1 MEYLHKSVLP
11 AEVSK
16 WLRCTRG
23 STVVDC
29 TLGGAG
35 HSETILNEIAPD
47 GFLLGIDKDE
57 EAIVAARAR
66 LERFSRH
73 FEIYR
78 GNFADIDDALRS
90 EGILEV
96 DGFLLDLGMS
106 SYQLAD
112 ETRGFSYQMDAPL
125 DMRFDKKETLTA
137 AKVINEYTETE
148 LGRVIK
154 NYGEDRWA
162 SRIAKFCVQAR
173 GRRRIETTGQLIDV
187 IKDAIPAS
195 ARRSG
200 GHPARKTFQALR
212 IEVNQELVALEK
224 ALVAMPKWLK
234 PGGRIVIISY
244 HSLEDRMVKKHFK
257 ELAKGCICPPKIVI
271 CACGHKPVLRILT
284 GRPVRPTEMEVK
296 RNPRARSARL
306 RVAEKVNYASS

>member
-137 AKVINEYTETE
+137 AKVINEYTKTE